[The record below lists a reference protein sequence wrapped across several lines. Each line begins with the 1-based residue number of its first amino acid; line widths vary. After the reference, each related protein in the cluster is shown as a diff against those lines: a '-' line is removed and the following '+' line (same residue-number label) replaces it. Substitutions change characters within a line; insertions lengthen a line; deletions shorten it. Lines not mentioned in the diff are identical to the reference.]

1 MNYVLAIFL
10 FVFSSFFF
18 NPYGN
23 AEEISP
29 KIPFEDI
36 VKFESNGQLVAT
48 GNFKRGTPFLLLS
61 EDSTTCLAE
70 AAHSE
75 MLEDAPDPFEITN
88 LIIKDK
94 CKSQNFIGAL
104 VGITRA
110 NYQYIKLEP
119 FKSPDLIDEVY
130 AEAKKYES
138 PKCPDYLQLK
148 KSFNYLWLI
157 PHHKEKIIVAQIKRE
172 ANPNGPLSILKNNHI
187 YLLEGGCTKEIKTFS
202 INNRLYIRYDELGCD
217 GGILVNKVYDLSG
230 IEPILIYSNSMW
242 ST

>member
-1 MNYVLAIFL
+1 MNYVFAVSL
-10 FVFSSFFF
+10 FVFSTFFF
-18 NPYGN
+18 NTNGN

-36 VKFESNGQLVAT
+36 VKFESNGQLVAV
-48 GNFKRGTPFLLLS
+48 GNFKKGTPFLLLS

-70 AAHSE
+70 AANSE

-88 LIIKDK
+88 LIIKDT
-94 CKSQNFIGAL
+94 CKNQNFIGAL

-119 FKSPDLIDEVY
+119 FKDPDLIDKVY
-130 AEAKKYES
+130 AEAKKNES
-138 PKCPDYLQLK
+138 PNCPDYLQLK
-148 KSFNYLWLI
+148 ESFNNLWLI
-157 PHHKEKIIVAQIKRE
+157 PHHKEKIIVAQIQRE
-172 ANPNGPLSILKNNHI
+172 ADPDGPLFVQKNNHI
-187 YLLEGGCTKEIKTFS
+187 YLLEGGCAKEIKTFS
-202 INNRLYIRYDELGCD
+202 INNRLYMRYDEMGCD
-217 GGILVNKVYDLSG
+217 SGIFVNKVYDLSG